1 MLTLFFMFLN
11 TPNSRTADNKYNNFQ
26 EEEEL
31 EIDLMEYA
39 RKLWASRK
47 LLLKVAGI
55 AAIVGV
61 SIALGTPKTYT
72 ANVTLAPESGKSGGG
87 GLSGI
92 ASMLGVGGLSM
103 SSDADAFNVTLYPD
117 VVSSTPFIIDLLD
130 TKVKQLESENDTTLA
145 GYLKEGTSSSLIGTI
160 VSLPFKAIG
169 AVMSIFSS
177 DDDKEND
184 NQDINPFQL
193 TAEQNNAVNGLRKL
207 VVANVDKKTGVTSIS
222 VTMQDPLVCAIVA
235 DTVVTKLQ
243 EFITGYRVNK
253 AQEDCKYWEQLHE
266 ERKNDYYEK
275 QQNYARYTD
284 GNQGISRESVKIE
297 QARLENEMNLAY
309 QVYSQVATQLQMAR
323 AKVQEAKPVFAVV
336 EPATVPLKP
345 SGTSRKMILIGIVF
359 LAVAGASAWIL
370 FGQDLWKN
378 LKEGLKE
385 EKTIEKKEED

>member
-1 MLTLFFMFLN
+1 M
-11 TPNSRTADNKYNNFQ
+11 AEDNKYNNFQ

-61 SIALGTPKTYT
+61 IIALGTPKTYT

-177 DDDKEND
+177 NDDEED
-184 NQDINPFQL
+184 NNRGINPFQL
-193 TAEQNNAVNGLRKL
+193 TKEQDKIVNGLRKL

-336 EPATVPLKP
+336 EPATVPLSP

>member
-1 MLTLFFMFLN
+1 MTEDK
-11 TPNSRTADNKYNNFQ
+11 RYNIPQ

-39 RKLWASRK
+39 RKLWAARK

-55 AAIVGV
+55 AAILGV
-61 SIALGTPKTYT
+61 IIALGTPKTYT
-72 ANVTLAPESGKSGGG
+72 VNVTLAPESGKSGGG

-103 SSDADAFNVTLYPD
+103 SSDADAFNVSLYPD

-130 TKVKQLESENDTTLA
+130 TPVKQLEGEKDTTLV

-160 VSLPFKAIG
+160 ISLPFKAIG
-169 AVMSIFSS
+169 AVMSLFSS
-177 DDDKEND
+177 ND
-184 NQDINPFQL
+184 EEVESQGINPFQL
-193 TAEQNNAVNGLRKL
+193 TKEQNKTVEGLRKL
-207 VVANVDKKTGVTSIS
+207 VVANVDKKTGVTSVS

-235 DTVVTKLQ
+235 DTVVVKLQ
-243 EFITGYRVNK
+243 KFITEYRVNK
-253 AQEDCKYWEQLHE
+253 AQEDCKYWEQLNE
-266 ERKNDYYEK
+266 ERKNEYYEK
-275 QQNYARYTD
+275 QERYAKYAD
-284 GNQGISRESVKIE
+284 ANQGVIHESVNIE
-297 QARLENEMNLAY
+297 KSRLENEMNLAY

-323 AKVQEAKPVFAVV
+323 AKIQEAKPVFAVV
-336 EPATVPLKP
+336 EPATVPLNP

-385 EKTIEKKEED
+385 EKAEKNLEETKG